1 MRKALI
7 PIDPETLIRTVG
19 RQLLAEHPH
28 EATLTDVFAH
38 YPSVLGQRVLEA
50 VWVAAQRQHPR
61 TITLAHSDLLL
72 RQRRAWLAAMTAI
85 EREYAPALVRKDP
98 AVLATVQS
106 VLIAHCL
113 YLQRALGIAQPEV
126 R

>member
-1 MRKALI
+1 LI
-7 PIDPETLIRTVG
+7 PIDPESIINIVA

-28 EATLTDVFAH
+28 EATLTDLIVH

-50 VWVAAQRQHPR
+50 VWVAAQRQKP
-61 TITLAHSDLLL
+61 TAITRFHSEALL
-72 RQRRAWLAAMTAI
+72 RQRRAWLLAI
-85 EREYAPALVRKDP
+85 DGIQRQYAPALLRSDP
-98 AVLATVQS
+98 TIVETIRS

-113 YLQRALGIAQPEV
+113 YLQRALGIAPPEL